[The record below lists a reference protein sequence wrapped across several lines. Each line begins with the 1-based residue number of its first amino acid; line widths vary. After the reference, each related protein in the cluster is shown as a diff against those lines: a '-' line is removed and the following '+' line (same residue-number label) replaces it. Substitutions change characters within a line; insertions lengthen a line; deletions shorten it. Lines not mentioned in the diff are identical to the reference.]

1 MCYVLV
7 QVPVYSVRSLQLT
20 SQLKRFQKTSSEV
33 KHDLTA
39 PVSCFPISFSR
50 LSPSLFSSIYLCLS
64 LYSLSFFP
72 SFSLSLSFFN
82 PQHNTIFDITRE
94 KESHSFTRPHSTGM
108 IPDSSPLS
116 SK

>member
-20 SQLKRFQKTSSEV
+20 GQLKRFQKTSSEV

-64 LYSLSFFP
+64 LYLLSLFLSLFL

-82 PQHNTIFDITRE
+82 PQHNTIFNITRE
-94 KESHSFTRPHSTGM
+94 KESHSFPRSHSTG
-108 IPDSSPLS
+108 
-116 SK
+116 